1 MATGSS
7 WTVRAS
13 SNQPPNCR
21 SWGAPVSLWFKT
33 TSAGQHDLVNT
44 PAATGPYP
52 LRIYIDG
59 GVLTSTMGAT
69 SAVSSGLATSP
80 AYADGEWHH
89 VVVTYGKESPGSGS
103 DVHRLYVDGQL
114 KGAGTATQLDAPASS
129 GIDLGGLKSLD
140 ATYSGWLPGMLDDVR
155 VDDHRL
161 SQREVAGALR
171 QGRVQHEL
179 QPGQSVAGHVGPGG
193 HRGLRVRRLSQ
204 RERRQRRL
212 RRRAVPDRIGAIP
225 NLSGGRLTLSAWI
238 YPQIRG
244 GGDPRDGWYQ
254 GILGR
259 HSQRVDATAYPTLER
274 YGLKLRFGFS
284 TGTAWKGFTT
294 GSNVLAANAWNHVVA
309 TYSQDDGYARI
320 FVNGA
325 EKGNSNVGKYAAIA
339 SPASFDIGRTTDVS
353 TLKIV
358 HVDVLETADA
368 AADCPQYYPP
378 DDNLCVALNGVEWF
392 HEAVGCYSG
401 DWNYNTSY
409 TINGTSSAHA
419 ENVGE
424 RWGCEL
430 RDCMRRQRRLRQYVA
445 QRLFLDSGRR
455 GRARL

>member
-1 MATGSS
+1 
-7 WTVRAS
+7 
-13 SNQPPNCR
+13 
-21 SWGAPVSLWFKT
+21 
-33 TSAGQHDLVNT
+33 
-44 PAATGPYP
+44 
-52 LRIYIDG
+52 
-59 GVLTSTMGAT
+59 
-69 SAVSSGLATSP
+69 
-80 AYADGEWHH
+80 
-89 VVVTYGKESPGSGS
+89 
-103 DVHRLYVDGQL
+103 
-114 KGAGTATQLDAPASS
+114 
-129 GIDLGGLKSLD
+129 
-140 ATYSGWLPGMLDDVR
+140 MLDDVR
-155 VDDHRL
+155 VYDHRL
-161 SQREVAGALR
+161 SQREVAELYGKVAFSMNFNLANPWQDTSGQEATVGCASGAC
-171 QGRVQHEL
+171 
-179 QPGQSVAGHVGPGG
+179 PSVSAGSAGFDGAQF
-193 HRGLRVRRLSQ
+193 LTAS
-204 RERRQRRL
+204 
-212 RRRAVPDRIGAIP
+212 GAIP

-254 GILGR
+254 GILGC
-259 HSQRVDATAYPTLER
+259 HSQRGDATAYPTLER

-409 TINGTSSAHA
+409 TINGTSSA
-419 ENVGE
+419 
-424 RWGCEL
+424 R
-430 RDCMRRQRRLRQYVA
+430 
-445 QRLFLDSGRR
+445 
-455 GRARL
+455 